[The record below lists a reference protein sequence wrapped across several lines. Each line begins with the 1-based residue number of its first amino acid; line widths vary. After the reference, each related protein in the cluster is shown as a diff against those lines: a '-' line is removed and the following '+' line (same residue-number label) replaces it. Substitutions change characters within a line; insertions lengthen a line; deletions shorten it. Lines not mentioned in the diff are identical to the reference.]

1 MIFTI
6 HFLLGA
12 VLATKIKTIA
22 LFVPLAFIS
31 HYILDAIPHKQY
43 SLDNIFQKNW
53 KNSFFDFLKIF
64 LDVLLGILLVFIL
77 AQNLFLALLGGIFA
91 TLPDGFTFLSIIF
104 QKNKILK
111 KHFNFHHKTIHSSNK
126 KISIF
131 WRIFIQIL
139 IGILAI
145 IFLRQS

>member
-77 AQNLFLALLGGIFA
+77 DRKSTRLNSSHI
-91 TLPDGFTFLSIIF
+91 PLSRMP
-104 QKNKILK
+104 
-111 KHFNFHHKTIHSSNK
+111 SS
-126 KISIF
+126 
-131 WRIFIQIL
+131 
-139 IGILAI
+139 A
-145 IFLRQS
+145 